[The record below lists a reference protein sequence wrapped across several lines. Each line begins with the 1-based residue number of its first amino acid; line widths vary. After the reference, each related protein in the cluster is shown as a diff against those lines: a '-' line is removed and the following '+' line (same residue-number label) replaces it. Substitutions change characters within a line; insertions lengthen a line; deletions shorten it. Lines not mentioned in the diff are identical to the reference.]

1 MTSLHRESA
10 ERGGASLRLVDW
22 YLGLSLGQKIVV
34 GVAVGTLVFVGSY
47 LASLLIFSVAGV
59 ELADSPPQ
67 GQTPAP
73 ASPRPRASASSA
85 SASASASS
93 APAIALKIERARWEG
108 DKAV

>member
-1 MTSLHRESA
+1 MAALHRDSA
-10 ERGGASLRLVDW
+10 ERGGASLRVVDW

-59 ELADSPPQ
+59 ERADSPPQ

-73 ASPRPRASASSA
+73 GEPKAGGQSQQRLRQCQRLLSARYRA
-85 SASASASS
+85 
-93 APAIALKIERARWEG
+93 E
-108 DKAV
+108 DKAGALGGR